1 MQGNDNKPPKAWWVN
16 WLIIAGT
23 VIVIMVL
30 S

>member
-1 MQGNDNKPPKAWWVN
+1 MQGNDNKPTKAWWMN

-23 VIVIMVL
+23 VIVIMIL